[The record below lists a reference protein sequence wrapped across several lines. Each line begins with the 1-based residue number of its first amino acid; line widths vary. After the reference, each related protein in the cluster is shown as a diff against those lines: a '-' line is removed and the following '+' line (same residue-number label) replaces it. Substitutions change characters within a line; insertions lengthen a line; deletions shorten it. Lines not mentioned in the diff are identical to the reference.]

1 MGFALTS
8 AVYVYV
14 CVLFD
19 LSRKAVAELAA
30 RRRSL
35 HS

>member
-19 LSRKAVAELAA
+19 LSRKAVAELAQIVA
-30 RRRSL
+30 
-35 HS
+35 